1 LGIGSAG
8 ASRTN
13 VVSNVSVIATPL
25 MWIIMLGEASTL
37 TIIAGTLVAAAG
49 IFTVSELA

>member
-1 LGIGSAG
+1 LGIDSVG

-13 VVSNVSVIATPL
+13 VVSNVSVTVTPL
-25 MWIIMLGEASTL
+25 MWIILLGEASTL
-37 TIIAGTLVAAAG
+37 TIIAGILVAGAG

>member
-1 LGIGSAG
+1 MDSVG

-13 VVSNVSVIATPL
+13 VVSNVSVIVTRL
-25 MWIIMLGEASTL
+25 MGMTMLGEAFTL
-37 TIIAGTLVAAAG
+37 TIVAGILVAGAG